1 MTQDERGAPPFPTPD
16 TLNAPPSWRCI
27 DFVSDLHLH
36 EGLPRTRDALARYL
50 AATPADAVLILGDL
64 FEAWVGDD
72 MRSEPFE
79 AGCVEI
85 LRACGEQRHLGIMVG
100 NRDFLLGDTML
111 QACCAHRLSD
121 PTVLEAF
128 GQRHLLIHGDS
139 LCLADT
145 AYLRFRAQVRQ
156 PEWQRA
162 FLAAPLE
169 ARLAQARRMR
179 EASQAH
185 QQQQGPAEWADV
197 DETAAETWLQAA
209 AAHTLIHGHTH
220 RPALHHHMVDG
231 KRCERWVLADWYN
244 SGSYLRV
251 DAGGCRSIG
260 L

>member
-1 MTQDERGAPPFPTPD
+1 
-16 TLNAPPSWRCI
+16 
-27 DFVSDLHLH
+27 
-36 EGLPRTRDALARYL
+36 
-50 AATPADAVLILGDL
+50 
-64 FEAWVGDD
+64 

-100 NRDFLLGDTML
+100 NRDFLLVDTML

-220 RPALHHHMVDG
+220 RPVDEAFAG
-231 KRCERWVLADWYN
+231 CTRHVLSDWDLDAAHGPARAEVLRWTTDGWQRQSLTPA
-244 SGSYLRV
+244 
-251 DAGGCRSIG
+251 AA
-260 L
+260 